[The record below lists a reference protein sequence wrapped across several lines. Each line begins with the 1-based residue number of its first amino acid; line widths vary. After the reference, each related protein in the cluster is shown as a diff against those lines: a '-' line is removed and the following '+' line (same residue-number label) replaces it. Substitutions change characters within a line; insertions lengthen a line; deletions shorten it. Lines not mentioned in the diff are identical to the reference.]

1 VLEDGNDRG
10 GRDGHQLGLEGNQ
23 WSCDWL
29 VLSVAV
35 SVNTK
40 LLRDLL
46 AHSHW
51 CPLVDLMADLLRN
64 ILADLK
70 RLLSTLLLRDVMT
83 NFSRDINTD
92 LMKR

>member
-1 VLEDGNDRG
+1 MLEDGNDRG

-23 WSCDWL
+23 WSCNWL

-64 ILADLK
+64 ILASRIDNWLNSVINLK
-70 RLLSTLLLRDVMT
+70 VIIKYGGG
-83 NFSRDINTD
+83 NF
-92 LMKR
+92 L

>member
-1 VLEDGNDRG
+1 MLEDGNDRG

-23 WSCDWL
+23 WSCNWF

-51 CPLVDLMADLLRN
+51 CPLVDLVADLLRN
-64 ILADLK
+64 ILASRIDNWLNSVINLK
-70 RLLSTLLLRDVMT
+70 VIIKYGGG
-83 NFSRDINTD
+83 NF
-92 LMKR
+92 L